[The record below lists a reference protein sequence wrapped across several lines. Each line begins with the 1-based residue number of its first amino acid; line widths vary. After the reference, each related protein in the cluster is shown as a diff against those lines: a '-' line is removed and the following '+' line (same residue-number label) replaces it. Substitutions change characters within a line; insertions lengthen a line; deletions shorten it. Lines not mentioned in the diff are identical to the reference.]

1 VGKGGDSFWQAVWC
15 RDIPMKDSLPESHSI
30 AVKKTA
36 TVANYI
42 K

>member
-1 VGKGGDSFWQAVWC
+1 MGEDSFWQAVWC
-15 RDIPMKDSLPESHSI
+15 RDVPMKDSLPESHSI
-30 AVKKTA
+30 AVNKTA